1 MDGDDRPPVGTFF
14 VDAALASG
22 TTASLDESA
31 AHHARVKRLSEG
43 DPVRLTNGAGVLG
56 SGFLRAVKRADVLVD
71 VTSIEEVPRPAEIRL
86 RVPVADRDRM
96 LWLSE
101 KATELGVTSW
111 QAVRFRRSQS
121 VSPRGEGP
129 AFAAKLRARMVSALE
144 QSGGAWLPRLQADVA
159 VDLLPV
165 EHDTLSIVLDAA
177 GPPMLSAIDHAS
189 REAASALLIGPE
201 GGIER
206 AELSA
211 LTDQGWR
218 VASLGA
224 TTLRFETAAI
234 AAIAVMR
241 AALQR
246 DPR

>member
-1 MDGDDRPPVGTFF
+1 VDGDDRPPVGTFF

-22 TTASLDESA
+22 ITVSLGESA
-31 AHHARVKRLSEG
+31 AHHARVKRLAEG
-43 DPVRLTNGAGVLG
+43 DPVRLTNGAGTLG
-56 SGFLRAVKRADVLVD
+56 SGFLRAMKRAEVLID
-71 VTSIEEVPRPAEIRL
+71 VTSTEEVSRPAAIHL
-86 RVPVADRDRM
+86 RAPVADRDRM
-96 LWLSE
+96 LWLTE

-111 QAVRFRRSQS
+111 QAVRFRRSLS

-129 AFAAKLRARMVSALE
+129 SFAAKVRARMVSALE
-144 QSGGAWLPRLQADVA
+144 QSGGAWLPDMRADT
-159 VDLLPV
+159 DV
-165 EHDTLSIVLDAA
+165 ESLSAENSTLSIVLDAG

-189 REAASALLIGPE
+189 REAASALLVGPE
-201 GGIER
+201 GGIEP
-206 AELSA
+206 AELAA
-211 LTDQGWR
+211 LTDGGWR